1 MMKQLSLISLY
12 GQKPASLAN
21 LITRC
26 SEFIQESRF
35 RHIFRPYH
43 PHQIHG
49 TLFGMETL
57 TGSPEWFNANTWSH
71 TGRKE
76 AMNFEPLRE
85 AVMQYLPMT
94 VRFGGFGKAF
104 NGFKSFGKFPYER
117 SFQVQWTTNKVT
129 LIGWPHRNDEFSP
142 NLLLNNLR
150 GDVAAKCNMRHKYDD
165 DNDLFLVIGEIA
177 GLEILPDSERK
188 EIKSAASSLEEKVR
202 KFLEKNLID
211 VEIGSDQVF
220 LARYGKESLPLDSTD
235 VYCINKPEIDAGF
248 IKSLYE

>member
-12 GQKPASLAN
+12 GQKPPSLAS

-26 SEFIQESRF
+26 SEFIRESRF
-35 RHIFRPYH
+35 GHIFRPYH

-57 TGSPEWFNANTWSH
+57 TGSPEWFNANIWNH

-85 AVMQYLPMT
+85 AVMQCLPMT
-94 VRFGGFGKAF
+94 VRFGGFGKAW
-104 NGFKSFGKFPYER
+104 NGFTSFDKFPYER
-117 SFQVQWTTNKVT
+117 SFQVQWATNKVT

-142 NLLLNNLR
+142 NLLLDNLR
-150 GDVAAKCNMRHKYDD
+150 RDVAAKCNMRHKYDD
-165 DNDLFLVIGEIA
+165 DNDLFLVLGEIA
-177 GLEILPDSERK
+177 GLEFLPDSQRE
-188 EIKSAASSLEEKVR
+188 EIRSAASRLEEKVR
-202 KFLEKNLID
+202 KFLEKNSID

-235 VYCINKPEIDAGF
+235 VYCISKPEINAGF
-248 IKSLYE
+248 MKSLYE